1 MELTPKYEALAA
13 AGSSRGTLWQ
23 TLRTRLREH
32 FTLLKFVTMG
42 TIGYIVYQ
50 LVFLLFY
57 ESSLVWFL
65 PAKGEELSLLAFSHS
80 DARLL
85 ITTLVAAELS
95 IAAVFSGHHLWTFR
109 DRRSVEK
116 PIWLR
121 FIQFNGKAAVSSLG
135 LLTLIVNLL
144 TLRVGLTAYLSI
156 PAGVVAVFLWNWLW
170 DSKFIWR
177 PVTRRNEGG

>member
-1 MELTPKYEALAA
+1 MELNPEYETLPT
-13 AGSSRGTLWQ
+13 AGAGRTALWQ
-23 TLRTRLREH
+23 TLRAKLRER
-32 FTLLKFVTMG
+32 FTLLKFATTG
-42 TIGYIVYQ
+42 ASGYVVYQ

-65 PAKGEELSLLAFSHS
+65 PAKGEDVSLLAFSHS

-95 IAAVFSGHHLWTFR
+95 IAAVFAGHHLWTFR
-109 DRRSVEK
+109 DRLTADK

-121 FIQFNGKAAVSSLG
+121 FIQFNAKASISSLV

-144 TLRVGLTAYLSI
+144 TLRVGLTPYLSI
-156 PAGVVAVFLWNWLW
+156 PVGVVAVFLWNWIW

-177 PVTRRNEGG
+177 KRSQSQ

>member
-1 MELTPKYEALAA
+1 MELTSEYEALAA
-13 AGSSRGTLWQ
+13 AGAGRATLWQ
-23 TLRTRLREH
+23 TLRARLREH
-32 FTLLKFVTMG
+32 STLLKFAVTG
-42 TIGYIVYQ
+42 AGGYIAYQ

-65 PAKGEELSLLAFSHS
+65 PDKGEELRLLAFSHS

-85 ITTLVAAELS
+85 ITTLVAAEIS
-95 IAAVFSGHHLWTFR
+95 IFAVFAGHHLWTFR
-109 DRRSVEK
+109 DRRTVER

-121 FIQFNGKAAVSSLG
+121 FIQFNGKAAVSSLA

-144 TLRVGLTAYLSI
+144 TLQVGLTAYLSI
-156 PAGVVAVFLWNWLW
+156 PAGVIAVFLWNWTW

-177 PVTRRNEGG
+177 KRSP

>member
-1 MELTPKYEALAA
+1 MELTPEYEALAT
-13 AGSSRGTLWQ
+13 AGASRASLWQ
-23 TLRTRLREH
+23 ILRARLREH
-32 FTLLKFVTMG
+32 FTLLKFA
-42 TIGYIVYQ
+42 TIGVSGYIVYQ

-57 ESSLVWFL
+57 ESPVVWFL
-65 PAKGEELSLLAFSHS
+65 PAKGEDLRLLAFSHS

-95 IAAVFSGHHLWTFR
+95 IVAVFSGHHLWTFR
-109 DRRSVEK
+109 DRPTVGK

-121 FIQFNGKAAVSSLG
+121 FIQFNAKATVSSLV

-144 TLRVGLTAYLSI
+144 TLRVGLTPYLSI

-177 PVTRRNEGG
+177 KRALSQ